1 VAGIL
6 SDHVLT
12 VVTAVGTFLAAVAA
26 WVAAV
31 AARRSAFL
39 SQQANQVA
47 ANTAQVTANASQ
59 AALYLRFQQ
68 QYAGDEMWR
77 DLRNLRSW
85 KEMPHGEDFASKWAR
100 LYRENDDKAL
110 AVDRSRRRVS
120 HFFDAIA
127 VLYEKH
133 LVSEDI
139 AKLLTRFQGIDLF
152 FEVVEPLEKALN
164 EDYDKSSFDIL
175 YALRPTSGLGL
186 GQPRWFRPVIVA
198 PSSTPKNEGSI
209 ASNLSAGDAP

>member
-1 VAGIL
+1 VIAIL
-6 SDHVLT
+6 SSE
-12 VVTAVGTFLAAVAA
+12 TFWTFAAAIAAWAAAV
-26 WVAAV
+26 
-31 AARRSAFL
+31 F
-39 SQQANQVA
+39 SQQSSRTA
-47 ANTAQVTANASQ
+47 ADASQ

-85 KEMPHGEDFASKWAR
+85 KEMPHDEDFARKWAR
-100 LYRENDDKAL
+100 LYRDNNEEAL
-110 AVDRSRRRVS
+110 TVDRSRRRVS

-127 VLYEKH
+127 VLSEKQ
-133 LVSEDI
+133 LISEDI

-164 EDYDKSSFDIL
+164 ENYDKSSFDIL

-186 GQPRWFRPVIVA
+186 NQPRRFRPAIESGSPDARANNSAA
-198 PSSTPKNEGSI
+198 PTMETRQ
-209 ASNLSAGDAP
+209 